1 MNEKENNV
9 KKKKKRIMKALILVI
24 KGTRLKLHTI
34 EASKKSFCVLKQQTF
49 GFCWTHIRSEYVSVV
64 IQRKSRG
71 FLGGS
76 DEELPSILKKSKV
89 HVKC

>member
-34 EASKKSFCVLKQQTF
+34 EASKKSFCVLKQQI
-49 GFCWTHIRSEYVSVV
+49 WLLLDTHQV
-64 IQRKSRG
+64 
-71 FLGGS
+71 
-76 DEELPSILKKSKV
+76 
-89 HVKC
+89 